1 MTRNG
6 RVALVTGG
14 SRGIGR
20 AIALGLAADGAD
32 VAVNYRRDA
41 EAAAVT
47 IKAIEALGREA
58 RAYAA
63 DVGSLDE
70 GRAMVAAAVA
80 DFGFVDIL
88 VNNAGIASRGRSVAD
103 TDPEDLERV
112 VRTHALGAHHLC
124 QAVLPSMR
132 TRPRGDIVMISSR
145 IARDHPPN
153 GAPYAMGKAALEA
166 LAFTLANE
174 ERAAGI
180 HVNVVAPGL
189 VDTDMGQ
196 RLARA
201 TMGTQDIHELDAHFP
216 FGRVCSPEDVAG
228 VVRFLVSDAAGYVT
242 GQKIYVDGG
251 GGRSLMEG
259 IARQ

>member
-1 MTRNG
+1 MTLDG

-20 AIALGLAADGAD
+20 AIALGLAADGAK

-41 EAAAVT
+41 EAAAATV
-47 IKAIEALGREA
+47 AEIEALGRKSQ
-58 RAYAA
+58 AYAA
-63 DVGSLDE
+63 DVGSLAE
-70 GRAMVAAAVA
+70 GQHMVAAAVA

-88 VNNAGIASRGRSVAD
+88 VNNAGVASLGRSVLD
-103 TDPEDLERV
+103 TDPEELERV

-124 QAVLPSMR
+124 QAVLSSMR

-145 IARDHPPN
+145 IAREFPSN
-153 GAPYAMGKAALEA
+153 SAPYSMGKAALEA
-166 LAFTLANE
+166 LAATLANE
-174 ERAAGI
+174 ELRHGI

-189 VDTDMGQ
+189 VNTDMGQ
-196 RLARA
+196 RLVQATLGTDIRELNAR
-201 TMGTQDIHELDAHFP
+201 FP
-216 FGRVCSPEDVAG
+216 FGRVCTPDDVAG
-228 VVRFLVSDAAGYVT
+228 VVRFLVSAAAGYLT